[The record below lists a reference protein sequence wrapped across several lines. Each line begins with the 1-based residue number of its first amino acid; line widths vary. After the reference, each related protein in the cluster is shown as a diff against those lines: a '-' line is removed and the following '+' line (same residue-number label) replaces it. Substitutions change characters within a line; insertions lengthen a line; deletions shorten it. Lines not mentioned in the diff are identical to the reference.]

1 MTVVPHLEA
10 ETTEYVFETAQDI
23 TERTAERRAGSDS
36 EKKAQKIFLGELMKY
51 CDETLEEKFRTH
63 PGAGTVTQKALS
75 VLLILCNILFAAA
88 AAGGKAFAAGVSLA
102 VSLFCFAVFAY
113 KFVFDGDKLNFIIK
127 SKYSV
132 NVFGKRYPR
141 GEVRNRVVLVS
152 RADAPPCLRTR
163 VFGSDT
169 PFIVSAVSIVGNTL
183 LFCSEAAFLFSG
195 APQKSAAFTVLCV
208 LCCLFVP
215 VYAAALILTAPK
227 DTASGVSSSL
237 IPSALIIGIIK
248 QFFESAQRYEGT
260 EICCLIVGSE
270 YSSRAGA
277 YAFARKHRRLFSD
290 VPTVFIPIDEITSS
304 KDLCVF
310 FRDGSGVKGNAEI
323 ASVIADAADNLN
335 IPLKK
340 ERSLLGS
347 ASYTPFSA
355 AGLASC
361 SLGSSKK
368 NIGKAY
374 TKHGDKLSAVKRK
387 TVADAGALIIET
399 LNYFDSRR

>member
-1 MTVVPHLEA
+1 MTVVPHLEN
-10 ETTEYVFETAQDI
+10 ETTEYIYETVQDV
-23 TERTAERRAGSDS
+23 TERTDERRAGSEG

-51 CDETLEEKFRTH
+51 CDETSEEKFRTH

-75 VLLILCNILFAAA
+75 VLLILCNILFAVSAA
-88 AAGGKAFAAGVSLA
+88 SGKAFAAGLSLA
-102 VSLFCFAVFAY
+102 VSLFCFSVFAY

-141 GEVRNRVVLVS
+141 GEVKNRVVLVA
-152 RADAPPCLRTR
+152 RADAPPCLRSR
-163 VFGSDT
+163 VFGAQT
-169 PFIVSAVSIVGNTL
+169 PFMISVISIVGNTL

-195 APQKSAAFTVLCV
+195 APQKNAAFTALCV
-208 LCCLFVP
+208 MCFLFVP
-215 VYAAALILTAPK
+215 VYAAALIITDPRAA
-227 DTASGVSSSL
+227 ASGISSSL
-237 IPSALIIGIIK
+237 MPSAIIIGIIK
-248 QFFESAQRYEGT
+248 QFFENAVRYDGT

-335 IPLKK
+335 IELSK

-355 AGLASC
+355 QGLASC
-361 SLGSSKK
+361 SLGTSKK
-368 NIGKAY
+368 KIGRAFA
-374 TKHGDKLSAVKRK
+374 KHADKLSAVKRK
-387 TVADAGALIIET
+387 TVTDIGALIIET